1 MNIALMLNVCM
12 PLIAGGDSCESY
24 IVDVFPSIIPCTIEM
39 EKNPQKLDDRYLS
52 CGTVEKTLL
61 IDRRDN
67 RTVKQILDD
76 LNAAIPYMGNGK

>member
-1 MNIALMLNVCM
+1 
-12 PLIAGGDSCESY
+12 
-24 IVDVFPSIIPCTIEM
+24 M